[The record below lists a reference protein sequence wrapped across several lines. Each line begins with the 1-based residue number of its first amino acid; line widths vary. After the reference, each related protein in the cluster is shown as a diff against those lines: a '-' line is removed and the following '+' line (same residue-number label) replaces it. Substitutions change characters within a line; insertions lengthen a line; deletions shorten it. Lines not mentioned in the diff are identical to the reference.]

1 MGCAAAKPIVDRLI
15 SVVDDRVDVRRVN
28 VLTAAGQDLAWRLQV
43 DMVPLVL
50 LYDQSGRERY
60 RASGF
65 HVRAGAVSRMID
77 TLTAGNEE
85 TRKRG
90 SEWES

>member
-1 MGCAAAKPIVDRLI
+1 MAKPIVDRLI
-15 SVVDDRVDVRRVN
+15 SMVSDRVDVRRVN
-28 VLTAAGQDLAWRLQV
+28 VLSSAGQDLAWRLQV

-65 HVRAGAVSRMID
+65 RVRPGAVSRMID
-77 TLTAGNEE
+77 GMLSGNGE

-90 SEWES
+90 NEWAP